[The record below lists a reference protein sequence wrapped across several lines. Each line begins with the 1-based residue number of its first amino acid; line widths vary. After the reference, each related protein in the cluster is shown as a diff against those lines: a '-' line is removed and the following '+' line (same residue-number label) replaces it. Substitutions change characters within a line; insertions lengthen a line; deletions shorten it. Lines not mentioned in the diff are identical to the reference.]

1 MSSQICSSK
10 KEKKMKKNYMFFA
23 MLAVMALLLGAC
35 GGKAGPAT
43 SDEKVTITV
52 WDYYGDPNATP
63 VQPVIEQFE
72 KDNPNIIVKY
82 EIMDWNATLEKLN
95 VVLSGGTP
103 PDVVTVDMT
112 WLPKY
117 AALGALADLK
127 PLMADGKLNGV
138 PLDQSYTA
146 GALEAMTYND
156 KIVTMMYDFDVYA
169 LYYRADLLE
178 EKGLQPPTTWDELV
192 QVLNA
197 LKEDGKYMYEVD
209 PDTFHLS
216 QFIFENGGMLLN
228 KDNTAAVF
236 NSPEGV
242 EAAQFYTDLVTK
254 EGAGILWTPDQG
266 EAMQGIKDGR
276 IAMFANGPYFMGL
289 LKSGAPEMA
298 GKWRVAPHPYQKNPG
313 SYLGGTGLAIP
324 AASKNQEAAWK
335 FIEYLLKPE
344 NAVGVYTHAGAAPAL
359 VQALN
364 DPKVNAGDQYFG
376 GQKTF
381 EVFLE
386 AMKTAHPFPY
396 VRSWTDIDGHLTNAI
411 QEIIVNGTPIQ
422 KALDDAAAKTEELL
436 KQ

>member
-1 MSSQICSSK
+1 
-10 KEKKMKKNYMFFA
+10 MKKSYALFA
-23 MLAVMALLLGAC
+23 MLVVMALLLSAC
-35 GGKAGPAT
+35 GGGQPAA
-43 SDEKVTITV
+43 SNEKVTITV
-52 WDYYGDPNATP
+52 WDYYADPNATP
-63 VQPVIEQFE
+63 IKPLIDQFQ
-72 KDNPNIIVKY
+72 KDNPNITVKY
-82 EIMDWNATLEKLN
+82 EIMDWNTALEKLN

-117 AALGALADLK
+117 AALGAFTDLK
-127 PLMADGKLNGV
+127 PFMPDGKLNGV
-138 PLDQSYTA
+138 PLEQSYAA
-146 GALEAMTYND
+146 GALEAMNYNG
-156 KIVTMMYDFDVYA
+156 KIVTMMYDFDAYA

-178 EKGLQPPTTWDELV
+178 QKGLQVPKTWDELV
-192 QVLNA
+192 QVLKT
-197 LKEDGKYMYEVD
+197 LKEDNKYMYEVD

-216 QFIFENGGMLLN
+216 QFVFENGGTLLN

-242 EAAQFYTDLVTK
+242 EATQFYTDLVTK
-254 EGAGILWTPDQG
+254 EGTGIFWTADQG

-298 GKWRVAPHPYQKNPG
+298 GKWRVALHPSQKNSG

-344 NAVGVYTHAGAAPAL
+344 NAVGVYTYAGAAPAL

-364 DPKVNAGDQYFG
+364 SPEVNKGNDYFG

-381 EVFLE
+381 DVFLE

-396 VRSWTDIDGHLTNAI
+396 VRSWNDIDGQISNAL
-411 QEIIVNGTPIQ
+411 QEIVLNKKPVQ
-422 KALDDAAAKTEELL
+422 QALDDAAAKTEELL
-436 KQ
+436 KK